1 MQLSMHTS
9 NHDQSSIGS
18 FCSVAD
24 NTITT
29 VQATYTL
36 RCVWRERMIEDNDI
50 LVYRLAAGCD
60 LSDVE
65 EGKIYTARV
74 QGFATFGMFVQ
85 LNDRIK
91 GLVHKSNIKSEH
103 KEKDNV
109 LVRVRQIRPNGN
121 IDLDEL
127 VIAVYQVQSVER
139 TSNTVRISDLSA
151 KVGKSVAIEGAVSQ
165 IKQTSGPT
173 IFTIVDES
181 GTQNVAAFVEAGVR
195 AFPEV
200 ELEAIV
206 RVIGEVMMRNNQL
219 QIEADV
225 ITALSGDD
233 ETTVRVRIEKALDAR
248 SEPEN
253 ILPLVKSDVLERLRP
268 EMQKVAKIIRKAVFT
283 AQPIILRHHADADG
297 ICSAVAI
304 EQAVVSL
311 IKESGGDY
319 DADYFLFKRAP
330 SKAPFYEIE
339 DITRD
344 LDFSLKDHAR
354 YGQKMPLVLLTD
366 NGSTEEDEA
375 SYKIASVYDLPF
387 IVIDHH
393 HPDATIDKYLVA
405 HVNPYHVGGDFGIT
419 AGMLGTE
426 VARLINPKVEKLIRH
441 LPAIAAVGDRSE
453 APERALYLALIRDEY
468 SEQAC
473 KDIALALDYEQFW
486 LRFNDGREIIKDI
499 LNLLGN
505 TERHKKLVNL
515 LVEGANTM
523 IEDQMNAS
531 MPHVVPRVLP
541 NEARLFLLDVEIH
554 AHKFTFPPPGKTS
567 GEVHDRLCKQNVG
580 EPVVTIGFG
589 PDFAVL
595 RSRGVLMNIPRMVR
609 ELHNEIPGGG
619 ISGGGHLV
627 VGSIKFVEGM
637 RTVVLEALIKKIGDA
652 QIQKS

>member
-1 MQLSMHTS
+1 
-9 NHDQSSIGS
+9 
-18 FCSVAD
+18 
-24 NTITT
+24 
-29 VQATYTL
+29 
-36 RCVWRERMIEDNDI
+36 MIEDNDI

-225 ITALSGDD
+225 ITALSGDE

-426 VARLINPKVEKLIRH
+426 VARMINPKVEKLIRH

-523 IEDQMNAS
+523 IEDQMSAS

-652 QIQKS
+652 QIQKL